1 MAYDTS
7 EAVAKFLSGFQ
18 MEITHRGKGTFTPD
32 HVKYS
37 LTIANGGKD
46 FSTTFESNPHVHGE
60 PTITQVFGALA
71 SDAMVVRDYGM
82 DEFVDEFCDGM
93 KPSAAIRA
101 YNSCK
106 ETYDWMR
113 DGLYLSNGDIASLS
127 EVISENE
134 DEVNTLV
141 EKAASERAAR
151 YAYDHPKLPKGFVT
165 IEQLKGDSMEPKPKE
180 RIVFDEDSYYGDE
193 GEEMAINDLMERDG
207 LTEDEVREDFTD
219 DEIFNHQ
226 MEMKDFDYEEEMR
239 ALAAFFNGE
248 KSDMSDFVNPYGG
261 NHILVSGSV
270 GRWNGTSTGIAVYKD
285 FDAATDCS
293 PSRFGQGNFFADCEI
308 QKVWDENG
316 TLYLAGAHHDGRV
329 SVEMRQLT
337 DEGERLWGQLDYE
350 DYLPLEGLTAMG
362 KHYELGDE
370 NQFIHDLYNS
380 PELCAA
386 PRYVE
391 QSFGC
396 PSEEY
401 EKEEGTLPHDFTTG
415 KWRVHLIYPGE
426 RYGLDGCL
434 TYELN
439 AYSGAPAAAHRASY
453 PLVEFYD
460 TSQDAARFPGG
471 QFVSRYYMTDLLE
484 DNSIAVSLDTMLKNG
499 NQFSLDGG
507 IPAWTV
513 EGDDLAKVNDFLK
526 KSCMEFCGSLPGDE
540 KDEDSYSLTGEAK
553 DATASRNGLSRN
565 QMGIEE
571 KAAECKEAATAL
583 ANDNAL

>member
-1 MAYDTS
+1 MAYDTT

-18 MEITHRGKGTFTPD
+18 MKITNRERDTVAPD
-32 HVKYS
+32 YYVKYS
-37 LTIANGGKD
+37 LTLSKGGKD
-46 FSTTFESNPHVHGE
+46 FSTTFVSDGE
-60 PTITQVFGALA
+60 PTVTQVFSALA
-71 SDAMVVRDYGM
+71 DDALTLRKYST
-82 DEFVDEFCDGM
+82 DEFVDKLYAQGV
-93 KPSAAIRA
+93 KPSAALRA
-101 YNSCK
+101 YDSCK
-106 ETYDWMR
+106 ETNLWMQ
-113 DGLYLSNGDIASLS
+113 DELYLSGWEI
-127 EVISENE
+127 EEISKTLTKYE

-141 EKAASERAAR
+141 EKAASERAVR
-151 YAYDHPKLPKGFVT
+151 FV
-165 IEQLKGDSMEPKPKE
+165 
-180 RIVFDEDSYYGDE
+180 
-193 GEEMAINDLMERDG
+193 
-207 LTEDEVREDFTD
+207 
-219 DEIFNHQ
+219 
-226 MEMKDFDYEEEMR
+226 
-239 ALAAFFNGE
+239 
-248 KSDMSDFVNPYGG
+248 
-261 NHILVSGSV
+261 
-270 GRWNGTSTGIAVYKD
+270 
-285 FDAATDCS
+285 
-293 PSRFGQGNFFADCEI
+293 
-308 QKVWDENG
+308 
-316 TLYLAGAHHDGRV
+316 
-329 SVEMRQLT
+329 
-337 DEGERLWGQLDYE
+337 
-350 DYLPLEGLTAMG
+350 
-362 KHYELGDE
+362 
-370 NQFIHDLYNS
+370 HDLYNS

-439 AYSGAPAAAHRASY
+439 AYSGVPAAAHRASY

-484 DNSIAVSLDTMLKNG
+484 DDSIAVSLDTMLKNG

-526 KSCMEFCGSLPGDE
+526 KSCMEFSGSLPGDE
-540 KDEDSYSLTGEAK
+540 KDEDGYSLSGEAK

-571 KAAECKEAATAL
+571 KAAECKEAATVL
-583 ANDNAL
+583 ANGNAL

>member
-1 MAYDTS
+1 MAYNTP
-7 EAVAKFLSGFQ
+7 ETVADYLARFQ

-37 LTIANGGKD
+37 LTIASGGKD
-46 FSTTFESNPHVHGE
+46 FFTTFESNPHVHGE

-134 DEVNTLV
+134 
-141 EKAASERAAR
+141 
-151 YAYDHPKLPKGFVT
+151 
-165 IEQLKGDSMEPKPKE
+165 
-180 RIVFDEDSYYGDE
+180 
-193 GEEMAINDLMERDG
+193 
-207 LTEDEVREDFTD
+207 
-219 DEIFNHQ
+219 
-226 MEMKDFDYEEEMR
+226 EEMR
-239 ALAAFFNGE
+239 ALATFFNGK

-293 PSRFGQGNFFADCEI
+293 PSRFGQGNVFADCEI

-370 NQFIHDLYNS
+370 NRFVHDLYNS

-540 KDEDSYSLTGEAK
+540 KDEDGYSLSGEAK

-571 KAAECKEAATAL
+571 KAAECKEAATVL
-583 ANDNAL
+583 ANGNAL

>member
-1 MAYDTS
+1 MAYDTT
-7 EAVAKFLSGFQ
+7 EAMAKFLSGFQ
-18 MEITHRGKGTFTPD
+18 MKITNREKDTVAPD
-32 HVKYS
+32 YYVKYS
-37 LTIANGGKD
+37 LTLSKGGKD
-46 FSTTFESNPHVHGE
+46 FSTTFVSDPRAFGE
-60 PTITQVFGALA
+60 PTVTQVFSALA
-71 SDAMVVRDYGM
+71 DDALTLRKYST
-82 DEFVDEFCDGM
+82 DEFVDKLYAQGV
-93 KPSAAIRA
+93 KPSAALRA
-101 YNSCK
+101 YDSCK
-106 ETYDWMR
+106 ETNLWMQ
-113 DGLYLSNGDIASLS
+113 DELYLSSWEIEEISNTLS
-127 EVISENE
+127 KQG

-151 YAYDHPKLPKGFVT
+151 CAYDHPKLPKGFVT
-165 IEQLKGDSMEPKPKE
+165 ITQLQGDL
-180 RIVFDEDSYYGDE
+180 DLGD
-193 GEEMAINDLMERDG
+193 LR
-207 LTEDEVREDFTD
+207 DEVEDF
-219 DEIFNHQ
+219 
-226 MEMKDFDYEEEMR
+226 
-239 ALAAFFNGE
+239 
-248 KSDMSDFVNPYGG
+248 
-261 NHILVSGSV
+261 
-270 GRWNGTSTGIAVYKD
+270 
-285 FDAATDCS
+285 
-293 PSRFGQGNFFADCEI
+293 
-308 QKVWDENG
+308 
-316 TLYLAGAHHDGRV
+316 
-329 SVEMRQLT
+329 
-337 DEGERLWGQLDYE
+337 
-350 DYLPLEGLTAMG
+350 EGLTAMG

-370 NQFIHDLYNS
+370 NRFVHDLYNS
-380 PELCAA
+380 PELCAT

-439 AYSGAPAAAHRASY
+439 AYSGVPAAAHRASY

-484 DNSIAVSLDTMLKNG
+484 DDSIAVSLDTMLKNG

-526 KSCMEFCGSLPGDE
+526 KSCMEFSGSLPGDE
-540 KDEDSYSLTGEAK
+540 KDEDGYSLSGEAK

-571 KAAECKEAATAL
+571 KAAECKEAATVL
-583 ANDNAL
+583 ANGNAL

>member
-1 MAYDTS
+1 
-7 EAVAKFLSGFQ
+7 
-18 MEITHRGKGTFTPD
+18 
-32 HVKYS
+32 
-37 LTIANGGKD
+37 
-46 FSTTFESNPHVHGE
+46 
-60 PTITQVFGALA
+60 
-71 SDAMVVRDYGM
+71 
-82 DEFVDEFCDGM
+82 
-93 KPSAAIRA
+93 
-101 YNSCK
+101 
-106 ETYDWMR
+106 
-113 DGLYLSNGDIASLS
+113 
-127 EVISENE
+127 
-134 DEVNTLV
+134 
-141 EKAASERAAR
+141 
-151 YAYDHPKLPKGFVT
+151 
-165 IEQLKGDSMEPKPKE
+165 MEPKPKE
-180 RIVFDEDSYYGDE
+180 RIVFDEDLYYGDE

-248 KSDMSDFVNPYGG
+248 KSDKSDFVNPYGG

-293 PSRFGQGNFFADCEI
+293 PSRFGQGNVFADCEI
-308 QKVWDENG
+308 QKVWDE
-316 TLYLAGAHHDGRV
+316 
-329 SVEMRQLT
+329 
-337 DEGERLWGQLDYE
+337 
-350 DYLPLEGLTAMG
+350 EGLTAMG

-370 NQFIHDLYNS
+370 NRFVHDLYNS

-484 DNSIAVSLDTMLKNG
+484 DDSIAVSLDTMLKNG

-526 KSCMEFCGSLPGDE
+526 KSCMEFSGSLPGDE
-540 KDEDSYSLTGEAK
+540 KDEDGYSLSGEAK

-571 KAAECKEAATAL
+571 KAAECKEAATVL

>member
-1 MAYDTS
+1 MAYNTP
-7 EAVAKFLSGFQ
+7 ETVADYLARFQ

-46 FSTTFESNPHVHGE
+46 FFTTFESNPHVHGE

-93 KPSAAIRA
+93 KPSAA
-101 YNSCK
+101 
-106 ETYDWMR
+106 
-113 DGLYLSNGDIASLS
+113 
-127 EVISENE
+127 
-134 DEVNTLV
+134 
-141 EKAASERAAR
+141 
-151 YAYDHPKLPKGFVT
+151 
-165 IEQLKGDSMEPKPKE
+165 
-180 RIVFDEDSYYGDE
+180 
-193 GEEMAINDLMERDG
+193 
-207 LTEDEVREDFTD
+207 
-219 DEIFNHQ
+219 
-226 MEMKDFDYEEEMR
+226 
-239 ALAAFFNGE
+239 
-248 KSDMSDFVNPYGG
+248 
-261 NHILVSGSV
+261 
-270 GRWNGTSTGIAVYKD
+270 
-285 FDAATDCS
+285 TDCS
-293 PSRFGQGNFFADCEI
+293 PSRFGQGNVFADCEI

-337 DEGERLWGQLDYE
+337 DAGERLWGQLDYE
-350 DYLPLEGLTAMG
+350 DYLPLDGLTAMG

-370 NQFIHDLYNS
+370 NRFVHDLYNS

-439 AYSGAPAAAHRASY
+439 AYSGSPAAAHRASY

-484 DNSIAVSLDTMLKNG
+484 DNSIAVSIDTMLKNG

-540 KDEDSYSLTGEAK
+540 KDEDGYSLSGEAK
-553 DATASRNGLSRN
+553 DATASHNGLSRN

-571 KAAECKEAATAL
+571 KAAECKEAATVL
-583 ANDNAL
+583 ANGNAL

>member
-1 MAYDTS
+1 MAYDTT

-93 KPSAAIRA
+93 KPSAA
-101 YNSCK
+101 
-106 ETYDWMR
+106 
-113 DGLYLSNGDIASLS
+113 
-127 EVISENE
+127 
-134 DEVNTLV
+134 
-141 EKAASERAAR
+141 
-151 YAYDHPKLPKGFVT
+151 
-165 IEQLKGDSMEPKPKE
+165 
-180 RIVFDEDSYYGDE
+180 
-193 GEEMAINDLMERDG
+193 
-207 LTEDEVREDFTD
+207 
-219 DEIFNHQ
+219 
-226 MEMKDFDYEEEMR
+226 
-239 ALAAFFNGE
+239 
-248 KSDMSDFVNPYGG
+248 
-261 NHILVSGSV
+261 
-270 GRWNGTSTGIAVYKD
+270 
-285 FDAATDCS
+285 TDCS
-293 PSRFGQGNFFADCEI
+293 PSRFGQGNVFADCEI

-370 NQFIHDLYNS
+370 NQFVHDLYNS

-460 TSQDAARFPGG
+460 TSQDATRFPGG

-484 DNSIAVSLDTMLKNG
+484 DNSIAVSIDTMLKNG

-513 EGDDLAKVNDFLK
+513 
-526 KSCMEFCGSLPGDE
+526 
-540 KDEDSYSLTGEAK
+540 
-553 DATASRNGLSRN
+553 
-565 QMGIEE
+565 
-571 KAAECKEAATAL
+571 
-583 ANDNAL
+583 

>member
-1 MAYDTS
+1 MAYNTP
-7 EAVAKFLSGFQ
+7 ETVADYLARFQ

-37 LTIANGGKD
+37 LTIASGGKD
-46 FSTTFESNPHVHGE
+46 FFTTFESNPHVHGE

-134 DEVNTLV
+134 
-141 EKAASERAAR
+141 
-151 YAYDHPKLPKGFVT
+151 
-165 IEQLKGDSMEPKPKE
+165 
-180 RIVFDEDSYYGDE
+180 
-193 GEEMAINDLMERDG
+193 
-207 LTEDEVREDFTD
+207 
-219 DEIFNHQ
+219 
-226 MEMKDFDYEEEMR
+226 
-239 ALAAFFNGE
+239 
-248 KSDMSDFVNPYGG
+248 
-261 NHILVSGSV
+261 
-270 GRWNGTSTGIAVYKD
+270 
-285 FDAATDCS
+285 
-293 PSRFGQGNFFADCEI
+293 
-308 QKVWDENG
+308 
-316 TLYLAGAHHDGRV
+316 
-329 SVEMRQLT
+329 
-337 DEGERLWGQLDYE
+337 
-350 DYLPLEGLTAMG
+350 
-362 KHYELGDE
+362 
-370 NQFIHDLYNS
+370 
-380 PELCAA
+380 
-386 PRYVE
+386 
-391 QSFGC
+391 
-396 PSEEY
+396 
-401 EKEEGTLPHDFTTG
+401 EGTLPHDFTTG

-439 AYSGAPAAAHRASY
+439 AYSGVPAAAHRASY

-484 DNSIAVSLDTMLKNG
+484 DDSIAVSLDTMLKNG

-526 KSCMEFCGSLPGDE
+526 KSCMEFSGSLPGDE
-540 KDEDSYSLTGEAK
+540 KDEDGYSLSGEAK

-571 KAAECKEAATAL
+571 KAAECKEAATVL
-583 ANDNAL
+583 ANGNAL